1 MAHRPDGS
9 LGGSTAP
16 GSIEAHRLLSQHKSR
31 LISGTLICFMWKRS
45 CSKLEDTYFYPKESF
60 SGKAKGNRL
69 CRSEENQVQAER
81 LTNEHSLIRKNSIKK
96 FKACAPRPVHF
107 ISHASPGSSDLN
119 SHRPHP
125 TCPPACQA
133 EWLLVASGSPHRG
146 LCFINSLSIAQGM
159 W

>member
-45 CSKLEDTYFYPKESF
+45 CSKLEETYFYPKESF

-96 FKACAPRPVHF
+96 FKARAPRPVHF

-125 TCPPACQA
+125 ACPPPARLSDCWWPA
-133 EWLLVASGSPHRG
+133 GHPTEASVSSILSP
-146 LCFINSLSIAQGM
+146 
-159 W
+159 